1 MRRIVFLHPVVFE
14 QSPGGTELQIYYL
27 AKFFAELGW
36 KVYHISIDQGV
47 DILNIEGE
55 ITWLKKSNIG
65 KAFGSRWFFYGNRIT
80 KGLKRIEPD
89 IIYTRGFYSWAGFAS
104 KYSLGTKS
112 SHLMSVASD
121 SDVKKRKNISF
132 LIRPFD
138 IIEYL
143 YVNYA
148 FRYSSKI
155 FVQNEYQRVSIKE
168 LYGRNS
174 TILPQL
180 YGDELKEPDYSAK
193 ENLTV
198 VWVANMKSIKQPELF
213 IELARRFAIEDK
225 INFIMIGRQDKKLSS
240 AIEKAQKELTQF
252 NYLGEL
258 PNTEVNHF
266 LAKADILV
274 NTSKYEGFSNT
285 FIQAWLNATIVLSMN
300 SNPDEIITK
309 NEIGFMCPNI
319 SDLEVKIRLLLEDPL
334 KLTKM
339 KKAAYNYALTRYTT
353 KCNSE
358 NLKEIFNVG

>member
-1 MRRIVFLHPVVFE
+1 MRKIVFLHPVIFE
-14 QSPGGTELQIYYL
+14 QVAGGAELQIFYL
-27 AKFFAELGW
+27 AKFFVELGW
-36 KVYHISIDQGV
+36 KVYYIAEDQSV
-47 DILNIEGE
+47 DILDTEGT
-55 ITWLKKSNIG
+55 INLLKKINIR
-65 KAFGSRWFFYGNRIT
+65 KTIGSRWFIYGNSILRA
-80 KGLKRIEPD
+80 LKSIDPD
-89 IIYTRGFYSWAGFAS
+89 IIYTRGYSSWAGFAS
-104 KYSLGTKS
+104 KYSKSTKS

-148 FRYSSKI
+148 FRNSSKI

-319 SDLEVKIRLLLEDPL
+319 SDLEVKIRLLLEDTL

-358 NLKEIFNVG
+358 YLKEIFNVG